1 MRKEEFWPEFRHYI
15 QMCNLDEH
23 HKYST
28 RNMYTKLV
36 EKYGGAAHYKA
47 AKACEHTRLYKNVG
61 KWRKDELVRAYPTLY
76 GKGGWANKLKKQ

>member
-1 MRKEEFWPEFRHYI
+1 
-15 QMCNLDEH
+15 MCNLDEH
-23 HKYST
+23 QKYST
-28 RNMYTKLV
+28 KKMYTKLV

-61 KWRKDELVRAYPTLY
+61 NWRKNELARAYPTLY